1 MPKLDILIK
10 ADNQASGPIGT
21 VTKALNGLGG
31 AAKTAVMAAGVAAT
45 ASVTAVVGAIGVGVG
60 KAAELEQ
67 GVADIASVMGVTFD
81 EAKPLGDLIQSLG
94 MDPKLKV
101 DALGASDAIMQ
112 LAQSGI
118 SMADILDGAARSTV
132 LLSNATGGDMATSA
146 AVIRAIWC
154 TKAEVA
160 SLADMA
166 AISGQKP
173 VITKAKKSI
182 AAFKLRQG
190 QSIGAMVT
198 LRGPKMYDFLDRLM
212 NLALP
217 RLRDFRG
224 ISRRSFDGR
233 GNYSLGLREQI
244 IFPEI
249 DYDKVDKIRGLEVAI
264 VTNAPD
270 DAQGYALLKRLGMPF
285 RD

>member
-1 MPKLDILIK
+1 MAPRLKEQYQSEVVPALMQEFKYTTPMQVPRLEK
-10 ADNQASGPIGT
+10 VVLNIGLGEAIQNA
-21 VTKALNGLGG
+21 KALD
-31 AAKTAVMAAGVAAT
+31 AAV
-45 ASVTAVVGAIGVGVG
+45 
-60 KAAELEQ
+60 
-67 GVADIASVMGVTFD
+67 
-81 EAKPLGDLIQSLG
+81 GDLSQI
-94 MDPKLKV
+94 
-101 DALGASDAIMQ
+101 A
-112 LAQSGI
+112 
-118 SMADILDGAARSTV
+118 
-132 LLSNATGGDMATSA
+132 
-146 AVIRAIWC
+146 
-154 TKAEVA
+154 
-160 SLADMA
+160 
-166 AISGQKP
+166 GQKP

-190 QSIGAMVT
+190 MAIGAMVT
-198 LRGPKMYDFLDRLM
+198 LRGNRMYDFLDRLV

-249 DYDKVDKIRGLEVAI
+249 DYDKVDKIRGMEVAI
-264 VTNAPD
+264 VTSAPD